1 MIRSAPFALV
11 VLALLTGCVAAP
23 ESVEEPA
30 PSASAPTSDVSC
42 ESVEPDVVDTGG
54 ATWQHP
60 RNSFYDGSEED
71 IPTEADLEHLLRS
84 DNAIVVIYDRQNLPD
99 AAISPLQDWI
109 TYETAAVAIPSTD
122 EPRAPIEVRLPG
134 SRVSLC
140 DGVDIIQLD
149 ALSESRTFG
158 EVEEHGDEGEAGES
172 Q

>member
-1 MIRSAPFALV
+1 MIRFALPTLA
-11 VLALLTGCVAAP
+11 VLALLAGCVAAP
-23 ESVEEPA
+23 EAVDEPA
-30 PSASAPTSDVSC
+30 PSASVPTSDVSC
-42 ESVEPDVVDTGG
+42 ESVEPDVIDTSA

-71 IPTEADLEHLLRS
+71 IPTEADLEHLLKS
-84 DNAIVVIYDRQNLPD
+84 DNAIVVIYDRENLPD
-99 AAISPLQDWI
+99 AAISPLQEWI

-122 EPRAPIEVRLPG
+122 DPRAPIEVRLPG

-158 EVEEHGDEGEAGES
+158 EVEEHGEES
-172 Q
+172 G